1 MSESPTAGHAPAT
14 GSQDERPLT
23 EEGLLIDEG
32 TEERPAKAEPD
43 GEFWKLACRRRDV
56 NLTAVALEIA
66 RDHDPACDPADTLRW
81 LKARATEARGPVAAA
96 ADGRAALTALA
107 DVLCGDHEMCGGEAA
122 FDDPAGSLIHQVIE
136 TGTGLPIALSLIYM
150 DVARRVGLELVGVN
164 APHHFLTRLDTAAGP
179 LFCDPYHGGRVMN
192 ADEAVEFLMDRCDLA
207 PAEIADSLHPA
218 PPRAIVVRV
227 LNNLK
232 AIHARRGD
240 WPAAWT
246 VQTRLSALC
255 PADYTER
262 RDLALI
268 ALHAGRAGQAVDLLT
283 ALLPDAPTAEKPVL
297 KRHLHRAVAQVSKW
311 N

>member
-1 MSESPTAGHAPAT
+1 MSHAPLESSTVT
-14 GSQDERPLT
+14 GTTTNAPAPRPTQAET
-23 EEGLLIDEG
+23 E
-32 TEERPAKAEPD
+32 
-43 GEFWKLACRRRDV
+43 GEFWKLICRRRDV

-66 RDHDPACDPADTLRW
+66 TDHDPACDPERTLRW
-81 LKARATEARGPVAAA
+81 LKDRAREARGPIAAA

-107 DVLCGDHEMCGGEAA
+107 DVLCGDHELCGGEAA
-122 FDDPAGSLIHQVIE
+122 FDSPDGSLIHRVVE
-136 TGTGLPIALSLIYM
+136 AGTGLPILLSLVYM

-179 LFCDPYHGGRVMN
+179 LFCDPYHGGRVM
-192 ADEAVEFLMDRCDLA
+192 DEEETIEFLMERCDLA
-207 PAEIADSLHPA
+207 PAEIADSLRPA
-218 PPRAIVVRV
+218 APRAVVVRV

-232 AIHARRGD
+232 AIHARQGD

-283 ALLPDAPTAEKPVL
+283 ALISDAPLSEKPVL
-297 KRHLHRAVAQVSKW
+297 KRHLNRAAAQVSKW

>member
-1 MSESPTAGHAPAT
+1 MPDSPTVRAAPPSDA
-14 GSQDERPLT
+14 SSEEPPRT
-23 EEGLLIDEG
+23 EPE
-32 TEERPAKAEPD
+32 

-56 NLTAVALEIA
+56 DLTAVAMEIA
-66 RDHDPACDPADTLRW
+66 CDHDPRCDAAATLRW
-81 LKARATEARGPVAAA
+81 LQARADEARGPVAAA
-96 ADGRAALTALA
+96 ADGRAALAAVA
-107 DVLCGDHEMCGGEAA
+107 DVLCGEHELCGGEAA
-122 FDDPAGSLIHQVIE
+122 FDDSAGSLLHNVIE
-136 TGTGLPIALSLIYM
+136 TGVGLPIALSLIYL
-150 DVARRVGLELVGVN
+150 DVARRVGLDLVGVN
-164 APHHFLTRLDTAAGP
+164 APHHFLTRLDTASGP
-179 LFCDPYHGGRVMN
+179 LYCDPYNGGRVMDEN
-192 ADEAVEFLMDRCDLA
+192 EAVEFLMERCDLA

-240 WPAAWT
+240 WNLAWT

-283 ALLPDAPTAEKPVL
+283 ALLPNAPTDEKAIL
-297 KRHLHRAVAQVSKW
+297 KRHLNRAVAQVSKW